1 MKFDSLAD
9 LINRMSSFD
18 QSLFQDLKAVVM
30 ADLQPATEYE
40 LCILKTYTELLFETE
55 LLIQSKKIRNDSV
68 DSADGKPLGAKEL
81 EQQE

>member
-1 MKFDSLAD
+1 
-9 LINRMSSFD
+9 
-18 QSLFQDLKAVVM
+18 M

-40 LCILKTYTELLFETE
+40 YFILKTYTELLFETE